1 VENTSSVSSKYLLK
15 KNIRGV
21 YANAS
26 DSFQEVQLLS
36 AMQASLRFLPS
47 IVVGVM
53 ISFGTDAVL
62 HRWDA
67 YHYVTVMC
75 SISCIAP
82 LLMALMKPTW
92 SYWYMS
98 FWSMLLLPFAGDG
111 ESTLNR

>member
-1 VENTSSVSSKYLLK
+1 MLTPTN
-15 KNIRGV
+15 
-21 YANAS
+21 
-26 DSFQEVQLLS
+26 SFQEVQLLS

-75 SISCIAP
+75 SISCVAP

-111 ESTLNR
+111 KSILIR